1 MKDKEGEIMTPQACY
16 EQIPTPNLRT
26 FPCPPD
32 QGHTNLQQVCLF
44 VESNSKIT
52 YVTTLTN
59 YYIVKN
65 TFFSL

>member
-1 MKDKEGEIMTPQACY
+1 MKVKEGEIMTPQACY